1 MAEKAWDGFPGVM
14 GADFS
19 VLPPGPGEPTIPESV
34 CALYLLPESRGVIYY
49 QGTVKGRLALP
60 RGDA

>member
-1 MAEKAWDGFPGVM
+1 M

-19 VLPPGPGEPTIPESV
+19 VLPEGPGEPKMPDSV
-34 CALYLLPESRGVIYY
+34 CAFMLLPETRKVLYF

-60 RGDA
+60 RGEA